1 MIIRNAVP
9 PIILATILG
18 FVSAVAAD
26 AKPIT
31 EAEKNTA
38 LAPTIL
44 WRVRLRERGASLM
57 PCAPMEPLQL
67 KQADAV
73 EAAIDDELIALRVGP
88 FL

>member
-1 MIIRNAVP
+1 MHQQGSALKLLAAPQARENAALV
-9 PIILATILG
+9 G
-18 FVSAVAAD
+18 M
-26 AKPIT
+26 T
-31 EAEKNTA
+31 EPSKKDE
-38 LAPTIL
+38 I
-44 WRVRLRERGASLM
+44 WRWKRRVKSCCERLM